1 MRAKRSSTAASSK
14 ATENLQLQNAAA
26 SRTSPRRRTKSFG
39 KPHSATKKPPRKSRP
54 QQPAKTGVNIQRRS
68 GFWQPDGWNKITSAK
83 KRASTSF
90 VGGLET
96 DDRHCPATGCHP
108 GPSPALAETT
118 ASWLR
123 WDRNPVWAAAEN
135 SEAGLV
141 GAPRSGQTKMYQT
154 VRKQESAAANVP
166 SGEPTACADAQSD
179 GSEDEQWVSRS
190 CASASCLVLVDGK
203 EAPSVC
209 HHQETSRARDAILL
223 DMEANTSLTSC
234 GEDSST
240 VHIECFVSS
249 AHDGLFRSNS
259 ALKSKASSPAFS
271 PLEDGP
277 AGDVN
282 LLPAGPHA
290 A

>member
-14 ATENLQLQNAAA
+14 ATENLQLQNVAA

-39 KPHSATKKPPRKSRP
+39 KPLSATKKPRKSRP

-68 GFWQPDGWNKITSAK
+68 SFWQPDGWNKITSAK

-96 DDRHCPATGCHP
+96 DDRHCPATGCHT
-108 GPSPALAETT
+108 GPSPALAFAA

-141 GAPRSGQTKMYQT
+141 GSGQTKMCQT

-223 DMEANTSLTSC
+223 DMEANTSLTSR

-240 VHIECFVSS
+240 MHIECFVSS
-249 AHDGLFRSNS
+249 AHTEPFRS
-259 ALKSKASSPAFS
+259 ALKSKASSPVFI

-277 AGDVN
+277 TGDVN
-282 LLPAGPHA
+282 LGP
-290 A
+290 